1 MDRVAWRDRSAQ
13 LATKNLSRIRAGDLK
28 LGEPLR
34 YSIYDQRGTLLL
46 RQGVV
51 VNIPAQIE
59 RLLAEGVFADE
70 EEMARASPGSTRAP
84 EPPPVLKIPAFLRAE
99 DFCNQLK
106 GLMVQIIRVPDQ
118 GKVTQGAQG
127 LAREIQATCAEDPVP
142 LVAALHV
149 DHVTT
154 PMVIHQLFGA
164 VLAEL
169 VGKRAEMSEAERLS
183 MVCAALTRDIGQA
196 AFQHELDRIQGPLTE
211 SLKEK
216 VRQHPR
222 KSVEML
228 QRAGVTDAAWLS
240 AVETHH
246 ERLNGT
252 GYPAGA
258 KGEQIGPMARLLAV
272 CDTYS
277 AMVKPRP
284 YRPKGQATHT
294 QLALREIFS
303 DQGTTVDSGFAA
315 LLIKTIGV
323 LPPGSI
329 VRLKCGEVAIVR
341 DTVTSLT
348 QARVW
353 TLYDRTQMPVLEP
366 VPRDTS
372 NPGHEIVG
380 MAYYSECRSAHLVIK
395 SLWLKGK

>member
-1 MDRVAWRDRSAQ
+1 MR
-13 LATKNLSRIRAGDLK
+13 
-28 LGEPLR
+28 
-34 YSIYDQRGTLLL
+34 
-46 RQGVV
+46 
-51 VNIPAQIE
+51 
-59 RLLAEGVFADE
+59 
-70 EEMARASPGSTRAP
+70 
-84 EPPPVLKIPAFLRAE
+84 
-99 DFCNQLK
+99 
-106 GLMVQIIRVPDQ
+106 
-118 GKVTQGAQG
+118 
-127 LAREIQATCAEDPVP
+127 
-142 LVAALHV
+142 
-149 DHVTT
+149 
-154 PMVIHQLFGA
+154 
-164 VLAEL
+164 
-169 VGKRAEMSEAERLS
+169 
-183 MVCAALTRDIGQA
+183 
-196 AFQHELDRIQGPLTE
+196 
-211 SLKEK
+211 
-216 VRQHPR
+216 
-222 KSVEML
+222 

-372 NPGHEIVG
+372 NPGHEIDAPAPAPGPAKRNGATQTAEPAAPPLGRRPRRIRHHRVATRPRPAEHRIQLLPQPPG
-380 MAYYSECRSAHLVIK
+380 LIRIRQ
-395 SLWLKGK
+395 